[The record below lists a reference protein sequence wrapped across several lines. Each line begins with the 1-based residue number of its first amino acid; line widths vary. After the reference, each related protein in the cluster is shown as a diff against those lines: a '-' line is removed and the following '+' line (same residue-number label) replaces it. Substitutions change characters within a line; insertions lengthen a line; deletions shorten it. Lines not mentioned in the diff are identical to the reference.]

1 MGSFHGPLYGF
12 YGSSLWGPP
21 SASSLWSSLWF
32 LWGPLYRVLPM
43 GPPNMFFLWSSLWFL
58 WGPPNRV
65 LSMVL
70 LLYGPPRGSPDGFF
84 LSFSMVF
91 GGFFLWAL
99 FMVAMGSS
107 QWLLSM
113 VSAGSSVR
121 FLSVL
126 LSMVSVG
133 SCLWVLQW
141 GPPNGSSLWFLWD
154 PACIPF
160 YVHLYGFCRILLVIP
175 LCAPL
180 YGFCGVLPVGPPL
193 GSSQWVLPGIF
204 SMILFAPSLWFH
216 PGVSM
221 VLLSPAHPL

>member
-12 YGSSLWGPP
+12 YGVLPTGSSQCIFSMVLSMVSMGSSQPGPP

-43 GPPNMFFLWSSLWFL
+43 CPPNRFFPCSSLWFL
-58 WGPPNRV
+58 WGPPNQV
-65 LSMVL
+65 LSMVFPF
-70 LLYGPPRGSPDGFF
+70 YGPPRGSLDGFF

-91 GGFFLWAL
+91 LGFFSWAL

-113 VSAGSSVR
+113 VSAGSSLR
-121 FLSVL
+121 FLSML

-141 GPPNGSSLWFLWD
+141 GPPYGSSLSFLWDPHVCSLCSSLWFLQD
-154 PACIPF
+154 PA
-160 YVHLYGFCRILLVIP
+160 YYSS
-175 LCAPL
+175 LC
-180 YGFCGVLPVGPPL
+180 
-193 GSSQWVLPGIF
+193 S
-204 SMILFAPSLWFH
+204 SLWF
-216 PGVSM
+216 
-221 VLLSPAHPL
+221 L